1 MMSNDKTFG
10 SIGEKMVY
18 AIENGQIMK
27 DYLPN
32 HGDTFH
38 GGYEELYLHK
48 FKTYL
53 GSVSRA
59 IINRNLA
66 KERGNGI

>member
-1 MMSNDKTFG
+1 MMSNDKAVS
-10 SIGEKMVY
+10 SIGEKIVS
-18 AIENGQIMK
+18 AIKNGQIMK

-38 GGYEELYLHK
+38 GGYEELYLYR

-59 IINRNLA
+59 ILNRNLA
-66 KERGNGI
+66 KERDYEL

>member
-1 MMSNDKTFG
+1 MSNDKAVS
-10 SIGEKMVY
+10 SIGEKIVS
-18 AIENGQIMK
+18 AIKNGQIMK

-38 GGYEELYLHK
+38 GGYEELYLYR

-59 IINRNLA
+59 ILNRNLA
-66 KERGNGI
+66 KERDYEL